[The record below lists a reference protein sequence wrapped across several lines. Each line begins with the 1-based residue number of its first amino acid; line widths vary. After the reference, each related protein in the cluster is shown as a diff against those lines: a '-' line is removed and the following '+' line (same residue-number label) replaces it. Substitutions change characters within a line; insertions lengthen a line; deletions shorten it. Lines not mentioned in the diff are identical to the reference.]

1 MEENNLLNSILFGT
15 TDTTN
20 AAVEMAKIMR
30 EMYSAFIAHGF
41 TKDQAFELV
50 KSMLVSV
57 ISGISKEKF
66 SE

>member
-1 MEENNLLNSILFGT
+1 MDENNLLNSILFGT
-15 TDTTN
+15 TSTTN
-20 AAVEMAKIMR
+20 AAVEVAKVLH
-30 EMYSAFIAHGF
+30 EVYLAFIAHGF

>member
-1 MEENNLLNSILFGT
+1 MEENNLLKSILFGT

-20 AAVEMAKIMR
+20 AAVEVAKVLH
-30 EMYSAFIAHGF
+30 EVYSAFIAHGF

-57 ISGISKEKF
+57 VSGISKEKF